1 MSTTLPT
8 NVMTLEAWARLP
20 EDDPGELVDGRLV
33 EEEMA
38 TIIHDALVA
47 TLIMVLR
54 AWLGAGRGL
63 VGGSNAKFSVAKARG
78 RKPDLYVYLPGSKL
92 PSAHASVVDL
102 PPDIMVEVV
111 STARTDQRRD
121 RIEKLAEYERFGVR
135 YYWLVD
141 PDLRSFEIL
150 ELGADGRYV
159 HAVTVGD
166 GRIDAVP
173 GCDGLAIDVDALW
186 AEVERLSVQ
195 SGSPT

>member
-92 PSAHASVVDL
+92 P
-102 PPDIMVEVV
+102 
-111 STARTDQRRD
+111 R
-121 RIEKLAEYERFGVR
+121 
-135 YYWLVD
+135 
-141 PDLRSFEIL
+141 
-150 ELGADGRYV
+150 
-159 HAVTVGD
+159 
-166 GRIDAVP
+166 
-173 GCDGLAIDVDALW
+173 
-186 AEVERLSVQ
+186 VQ
-195 SGSPT
+195 CS